1 MVCVYCLVVGIKTPW
16 HELKLDDDD
25 DIFGRSTYTQAI
37 QYHPLNIVYIDT
49 FKSILSV
56 GRFVSPNVI
65 ILYVVYKTTYHEE
78 AWEILYRPNSVA
90 MVVLV

>member
-56 GRFVSPNVI
+56 GR
-65 ILYVVYKTTYHEE
+65 
-78 AWEILYRPNSVA
+78 SVRQPERYNFIRSI
-90 MVVLV
+90 

>member
-1 MVCVYCLVVGIKTPW
+1 MVCGYCLVVGIKTPW

-56 GRFVSPNVI
+56 GR
-65 ILYVVYKTTYHEE
+65 
-78 AWEILYRPNSVA
+78 SVRQPERYNFIRSI
-90 MVVLV
+90 